1 MMWPRS
7 QRNTE
12 DGPHLKKGQQNN
24 LGERSWPELWKSSFM
39 AKGLGLHKKYS
50 FNSKSNPRFT
60 TVGAKHGFKYRLA
73 MVPTPLYF
81 FSTCIFFPV
90 FSIFICSLEYSLW
103 FNRYR
108 IWFNLYRIQE
118 GKQETAE
125 STEEPVWCQAELAIL
140 GSSSHPLSSKAPYK
154 FTALHT
160 WFDHLLHAYFSFED
174 CT

>member
-1 MMWPRS
+1 MALTWKKDNRIIWGKDPGP
-7 QRNTE
+7 NYE
-12 DGPHLKKGQQNN
+12 NPHLWPKGWD
-24 LGERSWPELWKSSFM
+24 SY
-39 AKGLGLHKKYS
+39 KKYS

-60 TVGAKHGFKYRLA
+60 TVGAKHSFKYGLA

-118 GKQETAE
+118 GKQEIAE

-160 WFDHLLHAYFSFED
+160 WFDHLMHAYFSFED